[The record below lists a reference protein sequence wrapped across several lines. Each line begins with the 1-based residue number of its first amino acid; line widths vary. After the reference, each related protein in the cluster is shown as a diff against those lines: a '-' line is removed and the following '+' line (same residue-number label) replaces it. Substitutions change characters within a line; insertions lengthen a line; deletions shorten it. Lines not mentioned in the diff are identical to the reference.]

1 MLCTRPWKAEPW
13 GRWGFPPPPLLVS
26 WFGFSLFFFSFLLS
40 VGLGSFGTILVS
52 SGSHEESRVLV
63 VSPLSIVSKFH
74 LGTFKNRTKQQ
85 QKRRKLP
92 PFSVLLQELIPG
104 GEGDGGDTGMLLEK
118 QTTRTHKQKTS
129 TQTLIVATERCVLC
143 SAPLRHP
150 TSSTAGAAVEMFPPG
165 WRGGGGTVVR
175 CHFGNVTGEMLPKER
190 KTGAGAAGSVL
201 GNQRAAPALPR
212 SLSGIAVSVVSTW
225 QAT

>member
-1 MLCTRPWKAEPW
+1 M
-13 GRWGFPPPPLLVS
+13 S

-52 SGSHEESRVLV
+52 SGSREESRVLV

-129 TQTLIVATERCVLC
+129 TQTSSSPPSAASSARRLSVTPLPAQRELLLRC
-143 SAPLRHP
+143 S
-150 TSSTAGAAVEMFPPG
+150 PPG
-165 WRGGGGTVVR
+165 GGEVGALWCAVTLAMSQAKCYRKKGKRAPVLRGR
-175 CHFGNVTGEMLPKER
+175 CWETNGLRPLCP
-190 KTGAGAAGSVL
+190 GACRVL
-201 GNQRAAPALPR
+201 Q
-212 SLSGIAVSVVSTW
+212 
-225 QAT
+225 

>member
-52 SGSHEESRVLV
+52 SGSREESRVLV

-129 TQTLIVATERCVLC
+129 TQTSSSPPSAASSARRLSVTPLPAQRELLLRC
-143 SAPLRHP
+143 S
-150 TSSTAGAAVEMFPPG
+150 PPG
-165 WRGGGGTVVR
+165 GGEVGALWCAVTLAMSQAKCYRKKGKRAPVLRGR
-175 CHFGNVTGEMLPKER
+175 CWETNGLRPLCP
-190 KTGAGAAGSVL
+190 GACRVL
-201 GNQRAAPALPR
+201 Q
-212 SLSGIAVSVVSTW
+212 
-225 QAT
+225 

>member
-52 SGSHEESRVLV
+52 SGSREESRVLV

-129 TQTLIVATERCVLC
+129 TQTSSSPPSAASSARRLSVTPLPAQRELLLRC
-143 SAPLRHP
+143 S
-150 TSSTAGAAVEMFPPG
+150 PPG
-165 WRGGGGTVVR
+165 GGEVGALWCAVTLAMSQAKCYRKKGKRAPVLRGR
-175 CHFGNVTGEMLPKER
+175 CWETNGLHPLCP
-190 KTGAGAAGSVL
+190 GACRVL
-201 GNQRAAPALPR
+201 Q
-212 SLSGIAVSVVSTW
+212 
-225 QAT
+225 

>member
-52 SGSHEESRVLV
+52 SGSREESRVLV

-104 GEGDGGDTGMLLEK
+104 GRGMGGTPECCLRNKQPEHTNRKQAPKRSSSPPSAASSARRLSVTPLPAQRELL
-118 QTTRTHKQKTS
+118 
-129 TQTLIVATERCVLC
+129 LRC
-143 SAPLRHP
+143 
-150 TSSTAGAAVEMFPPG
+150 FPPG
-165 WRGGGGTVVR
+165 GGEVGALWCAVTLAMSQAKCYRKKGKRAPVLRGR
-175 CHFGNVTGEMLPKER
+175 CWETNGLRPLCP
-190 KTGAGAAGSVL
+190 GACRVL
-201 GNQRAAPALPR
+201 Q
-212 SLSGIAVSVVSTW
+212 
-225 QAT
+225 